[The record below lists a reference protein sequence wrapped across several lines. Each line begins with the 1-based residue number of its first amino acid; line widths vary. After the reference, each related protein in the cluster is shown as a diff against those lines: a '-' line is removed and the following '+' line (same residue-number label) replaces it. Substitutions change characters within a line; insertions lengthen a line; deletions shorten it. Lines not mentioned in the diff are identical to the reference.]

1 MERERII
8 HILEF
13 LSRYTDDEKS
23 ATVKEIQT
31 YLAAQ
36 TNVGSISPLS
46 IRRDIDSLIL
56 AGNQIE
62 IERGPHN
69 TYYYRMPS
77 RGFTFNE
84 IRFLADSVSINKF
97 LSAEQKQRLFRKF
110 EGLCSQAE
118 VRKLIGRI
126 TISEVTPPS
135 LDLLENLE
143 RIYQILAEHQ
153 KINFAYGKYNT
164 QKQMVYYDK
173 KRELIPCRVV
183 YFNERF
189 YLKCVSEETG
199 QVRTY
204 RVDRMKNITA
214 GEKAEVCLELPKREG
229 AVVDIFEPERYE
241 NIRLRVSRELLDDM
255 LEQLGNY
262 ASIRDDLSHPGY
274 VIVRAKIGI
283 SYGFYRWIMKYGSTV
298 EILSPESVRRDFA
311 EKIRQVCHM
320 YDDIPEESDSERESK
335 NGQPRLPV

>member
-8 HILEF
+8 HILEY

-23 ATVKEIQT
+23 ATIKEIQT

-36 TNVGSISPLS
+36 TNVGSISTLS

-56 AGNQIE
+56 AGHHIE
-62 IERGPHN
+62 VERGAHN
-69 TYYYRMPS
+69 TYYYRMPRRS
-77 RGFTFNE
+77 FTFNE
-84 IRFLADSVSINKF
+84 IRFLVDSVSINKF
-97 LSAEQKQRLFRKF
+97 LSAEQKQRLFQKF

-143 RIYQILAEHQ
+143 RIYQILGEHQ

-164 QKQMVYYDK
+164 KKQMVYYDK

-183 YFNERF
+183 YFSERF

-214 GEKAEVCLELPKREG
+214 GEKAGACPELPKREG

-241 NIRLRVSRELLDDM
+241 NVRLRVSRELLDDM

-262 ASIRDDLSHPGY
+262 ASIRDDLSHPDY

-283 SYGFYRWIMKYGSTV
+283 SFGFYRWLMKYGSAV
-298 EILSPESVRRDFA
+298 EILSPESVRRNIA

-320 YDDIPEESDSERESK
+320 YDDIPEE
-335 NGQPRLPV
+335 

>member
-118 VRKLIGRI
+118 VG
-126 TISEVTPPS
+126 
-135 LDLLENLE
+135 
-143 RIYQILAEHQ
+143 
-153 KINFAYGKYNT
+153 
-164 QKQMVYYDK
+164 
-173 KRELIPCRVV
+173 
-183 YFNERF
+183 
-189 YLKCVSEETG
+189 G
-199 QVRTY
+199 QY
-204 RVDRMKNITA
+204 
-214 GEKAEVCLELPKREG
+214 
-229 AVVDIFEPERYE
+229 
-241 NIRLRVSRELLDDM
+241 
-255 LEQLGNY
+255 
-262 ASIRDDLSHPGY
+262 
-274 VIVRAKIGI
+274 
-283 SYGFYRWIMKYGSTV
+283 
-298 EILSPESVRRDFA
+298 
-311 EKIRQVCHM
+311 
-320 YDDIPEESDSERESK
+320 
-335 NGQPRLPV
+335 